1 MTQGSLPPRHTLT
14 VREYAALEP
23 FYKAQRPHD
32 DVLSWRELRAAGHKP
47 VPKQD
52 PSLKEVCDRF
62 NIVYHAN
69 LDFSKTTRKTND
81 QPTGSGVC

>member
-23 FYKAQRPHD
+23 FYKAQRPHNK
-32 DVLSWRELRAAGHKP
+32 VMTWRQMRAVGHKP

-52 PSLKEVCDRF
+52 HALKEVCDRF
-62 NIVYHAN
+62 NVVYHAN
-69 LDFSKTTRKTND
+69 LDFSKTTKTETETDGRSNA
-81 QPTGSGVC
+81 

>member
-32 DVLSWRELRAAGHKP
+32 SVMTWRQMRAVGHKP

-52 PSLKEVCDRF
+52 NALKEVCVKF
-62 NIVYHAN
+62 NDTYHAN
-69 LDFSKTTRKTND
+69 LNYDKIHPKKEND
-81 QPTGSGVC
+81 S

>member
-23 FYKAQRPHD
+23 FYKAQRPHNK
-32 DVLSWRELRAAGHKP
+32 VMTWRQMRAVGHKP

-52 PSLKEVCDRF
+52 HALKEVCDRF
-62 NIVYHAN
+62 NVVYHAN
-69 LDFSKTTRKTND
+69 LDFSKTTKTDD
-81 QPTGSGVC
+81 QPTT

>member
-32 DVLSWRELRAAGHKP
+32 AVMTWRQLRSVGHKP

-52 PSLKEVCDRF
+52 PALKEVCVRF
-62 NIVYHAN
+62 NDVYHAN
-69 LDFSKTTRKTND
+69 LNYEKTIKQDND
-81 QPTGSGVC
+81 E

>member
-23 FYKAQRPHD
+23 FYKAQRPHNE
-32 DVLSWRELRAAGHKP
+32 VMTWRQMRAVGHKP

-52 PSLKEVCDRF
+52 HALKEVCDRF
-62 NIVYHAN
+62 NVVYHAN
-69 LDFSKTTRKTND
+69 LDFSKTTKTETETDGRSNA
-81 QPTGSGVC
+81 